1 MFKVESLMF
10 DVYRNENASLRGTK
24 QSMKQRSIKQMDC
37 HVVLLVPR
45 CPPRNDDVV
54 NFES

>member
-10 DVYRNENASLRGTK
+10 NVYRNENASLRGTK

-54 NFES
+54 NFEF